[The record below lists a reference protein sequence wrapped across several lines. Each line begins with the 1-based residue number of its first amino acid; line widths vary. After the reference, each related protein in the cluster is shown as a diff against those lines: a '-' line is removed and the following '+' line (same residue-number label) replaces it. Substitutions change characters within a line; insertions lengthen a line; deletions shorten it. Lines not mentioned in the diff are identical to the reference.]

1 MKNRL
6 KTALRAAGALFSLS
20 AAAVQSPLPS
30 ASWVPAQTRSLTESA
45 EYLIALPTA
54 RTFLD
59 SLKAED
65 CWNWRKRLEA
75 ELSAAPSNPE
85 QAAMALKSSLVRLGF
100 EPENIV
106 STDNF
111 RKSDPVL
118 RSTVCVRHGFTSA
131 QQPPLL
137 VFSSLGAKEAANT
150 AAAFA
155 LARNLQ
161 RFRLDPVR
169 SVWFCAGTPGLG
181 LSELIA
187 RSGHVQ
193 AKGQKFFSLLRIE
206 GNSPQ
211 VFGNFMGEKSLE
223 IRISSQE
230 LSWGKTDSQENAKST
245 LDAIAQAL
253 RALSE
258 TAPRARR
265 TPYAQTSISEVSC
278 QRTLLSSVKPS
289 CSLSVHMRSRDMQT
303 MQNMASQFEAIA
315 GNVLADRNKSTD
327 ARFRIRVTSTAH
339 RNPTASPRELGTV
352 LAAWRGA
359 LGASQP
365 RDAFL
370 STAFVVS
377 DARFASEHGLPS
389 LAMSAIE
396 PYPREKGRSQ
406 TLFETLAKTILIL
419 CGAKIDSTTVPALA
433 PQTLD
438 FTTGGEALQAEPTDV
453 KSEVPIAPRQPEGQ
467 LE

>member
-1 MKNRL
+1 MTSRL
-6 KTALRAAGALFSLS
+6 KTALGAAGALFSLS
-20 AAAVQSPLPS
+20 AAAVQSPLPN
-30 ASWVPAQTRSLTESA
+30 ASWVPAQMRSLAESV
-45 EYLIALPTA
+45 EYLVALPTA

-65 CWNWRKRLEA
+65 CWSWRKRLEA
-75 ELSAAPSNPE
+75 DLSAAPSNPE
-85 QAAMALKSSLVRLGF
+85 QAAMALKSSLVQLGF

-118 RSTVCVRHGFTSA
+118 RSAVCVRHGFSSA

-137 VFSSLGAKEAANT
+137 VFSSLGAIEATNT

-169 SVWFCAGTPGLG
+169 PVWFCAGTPGLG
-181 LSELIA
+181 LTELIA

-193 AKGQKFFSLLRIE
+193 EKGQKFFSLLRIE
-206 GNSPQ
+206 GNSAQ

-223 IRISSQE
+223 IRISSQG
-230 LSWGKTDSQENAKST
+230 LSWGQTDSQENAKST
-245 LDAIAQAL
+245 LGAIAEAA
-253 RALSE
+253 RALAE

-265 TPYAQTSISEVSC
+265 TPYVRTSISEVSC
-278 QRTLLSSVKPS
+278 QRTLLSSVRPS
-289 CSLSVHMRSRDMQT
+289 CTLSVHMHSRDMQT
-303 MQNMASQFEAIA
+303 MQNMASQFETIA
-315 GNVLADRNKSTD
+315 GNVLADRNKSTG
-327 ARFRIRVTSTAH
+327 ASFRIRVTSTAQ

-352 LAAWRGA
+352 LAAWRSA

-396 PYPREKGRSQ
+396 PFPQEKERSQ

-438 FTTGGEALQAEPTDV
+438 FSAGGENPQTEPTDARV
-453 KSEVPIAPRQPEGQ
+453 EVPEAPRRPEGQ
-467 LE
+467 LQ